1 MRVNRIKG
9 FFGTR
14 RFPQLSGFAEDQVVS
29 F

>member
-14 RFPQLSGFAEDQVVS
+14 RILQVSGFAEDQVVS